1 MCALTHQV
9 GDARRLKEVH
19 APTARIWIPRMLRCL
34 NLSKTIQ
41 AVTHTSCVRT
51 DYSWISRLEYTSYST
66 STTMPSMH
74 LDQMITLTGVTI
86 AVVFHMYMAFCAV
99 AYLPYVFLDSTA
111 PAQLQH

>member
-1 MCALTHQV
+1 MDPPHAEM
-9 GDARRLKEVH
+9 LKPVQNNPSSQSHILCEDGLV
-19 APTARIWIPRMLRCL
+19 
-34 NLSKTIQ
+34 
-41 AVTHTSCVRT
+41 
-51 DYSWISRLEYTSYST
+51 SWISRLEYTSYST

-111 PAQLQH
+111 PALVPS